1 MTHNYTTIARTAMLF
16 LILGTLNTACGTA
29 DQKNKGGDSIH
40 DTVTGGNTSTGS
52 EVHDSTTQT
61 APALVIEAVV
71 FEVRGS
77 NNRLE
82 GYGYDLVI
90 NGKKTVHQPMIPAV
104 QGNKSFA
111 TEQDA
116 KAVGELA
123 AARMRKTGD
132 LPTINVKDLDSLKIT
147 YR

>member
-1 MTHNYTTIARTAMLF
+1 MTHNYTIIARTAMLF
-16 LILGTLNTACGTA
+16 LLLGTLNTACGTA
-29 DQKNKGGDSIH
+29 DQKNKAGDSAN
-40 DTVTGGNTSTGS
+40 DTASGSITSVGS

-61 APALVIEAVV
+61 APAPVIEAVV
-71 FEVRGS
+71 FEVRG
-77 NNRLE
+77 NGNRLE

-111 TEQDA
+111 TEKEA

-132 LPTINVKDLDSLKIT
+132 LPTISVKDLDSLKIT
-147 YR
+147 YH

>member
-16 LILGTLNTACGTA
+16 LLLGTLNTACGTA
-29 DQKNKGGDSIH
+29 DEKNKAGDSIH
-40 DTVTGGNTSTGS
+40 DTATGSTTTAGS
-52 EVHDSTTQT
+52 EVRDSAAQT
-61 APALVIEAVV
+61 APAPVIEAVV

-77 NNRLE
+77 SNRIE

-132 LPTINVKDLDSLKIT
+132 LPTISVKDLDSLKIT
-147 YR
+147 YH